1 MKRLT
6 LGLIVAAAITA
17 VMPARAAG
25 NLSGDYVEV
34 RSNQV
39 YT

>member
-6 LGLIVAAAITA
+6 LGLMVAAAVAA

-25 NLSGDYVEV
+25 NISGDYVEA

>member
-6 LGLIVAAAITA
+6 LGLMVAAAITA
-17 VMPARAAG
+17 VMPARAADKI
-25 NLSGDYVEV
+25 SGDYVEA